1 MHDQDHNKIRDKSMT
16 QAKPKKARK
25 KTKSKT
31 AKRAKVVRRKTDG
44 RLRRK
49 AQSGVQQDLSNSAL
63 RLKELRLEADLSV
76 RAMAKALEMG
86 PTSYQHYEDRY
97 KKPYLPFE
105 FIEKLTPVL
114 LKRGVK
120 REDVDGL
127 SPKLSN
133 VTNDVGRIT
142 FAPLI
147 SWVQA
152 GELEE
157 AVDPYTV
164 GDFEDE
170 VAVEYERQTVLAL
183 RVNGSSIN
191 RVAPDG
197 AIIVIDYSQQ
207 DLVPEKFYVV
217 RVGQEA
223 TVKRFMLEPT
233 RFEPF
238 STEPDHPI
246 VFPSNELQVVGR
258 VVRVVTSL

>member
-1 MHDQDHNKIRDKSMT
+1 
-16 QAKPKKARK
+16 
-25 KTKSKT
+25 
-31 AKRAKVVRRKTDG
+31 V
-44 RLRRK
+44 
-49 AQSGVQQDLSNSAL
+49 
-63 RLKELRLEADLSV
+63 RLKELRQEAGLSV
-76 RAMAKALEMG
+76 RAMAKSLDMG

-97 KKPYLPFE
+97 KKPYFPYE
-105 FIEKLTPVL
+105 FIERLRPVL
-114 LKRGVK
+114 LGRGVK
-120 REDVDGL
+120 REAVDDL

-133 VTNDVGRIT
+133 VVDDVGRIT
-142 FAPLI
+142 LAPLI

-183 RVNGSSIN
+183 RVKGTSMN

-217 RVGQEA
+217 RVGSEA
-223 TVKRFMLEPT
+223 TVKRYMLEPT

-246 VFPSNELQVVGR
+246 VFPSKELNVVGR

>member
-1 MHDQDHNKIRDKSMT
+1 MT
-16 QAKPKKARK
+16 QAKPKKAK
-25 KTKSKT
+25 KT
-31 AKRAKVVRRKTDG
+31 AKSKNAKRKKVTRRKSDG
-44 RLRRK
+44 RLRK
-49 AQSGVQQDLSNSAL
+49 KVPMAGQPDLSMSAI
-63 RLKELRLEADLSV
+63 RLKELRQEAGLSV
-76 RAMAKALEMG
+76 RAMAKSLDMG

-105 FIEKLTPVL
+105 FIERLTPIL
-114 LKRGVK
+114 LKCGVK
-120 REDVDGL
+120 REDVDAL
-127 SPKLSN
+127 SPQLSN
-133 VTNDVGRIT
+133 VVNDVGRIT
-142 FAPLI
+142 LAPLI

-157 AVDPYTV
+157 AVDPYNV

-170 VAVEYERQTVLAL
+170 VAIEYERQTVLAL
-183 RVNGSSIN
+183 RVKGSSMN

-217 RVGQEA
+217 RVGHEA
-223 TVKRFMLEPT
+223 TVKRYMLEPT

-246 VFPSNELQVVGR
+246 VFPSDELRVVGR